1 MFLATFLQP
10 LVDLNDAILKFW
22 HNTIGVSWGV
32 AIIGLTFVIRAAIL
46 PLTFRQV
53 RSMQALQRLAPE
65 MKRIQERYKEDK
77 QRQQQEMMK
86 FYQEHGVNPLGSC
99 LPLVLQLPFFFSLFY
114 LLRSSTFKADIQG
127 EESFLF
133 IPNLAKPLTGHPAAL
148 AVMIV
153 LYVGTQL
160 ASSMLT
166 AMSADPNQR
175 RLMLALPFVFVI
187 FVFRFQAGLL
197 VYWVATNVWTI
208 GQQLAIKRF
217 LPPPEPIA
225 AGASLAS
232 GSGKGG
238 GDGGGAAKPGAA
250 KAAAPAKES
259 GGEAKPK
266 RGFLARVAAAQEQAS
281 ASKEADGKAS
291 TPKKGAAATSNTGG
305 NGAAKAPPPSPRKK
319 KKRSGR
325 RR

>member
-1 MFLATFLQP
+1 MILPFATFIQP

-22 HNTIGVSWGV
+22 HNDVGFSWGLS
-32 AIIGLTFVIRAAIL
+32 IIFLTFVIRAAIL

-53 RSMQALQRLAPE
+53 RSMQALQRLQPE
-65 MKRIQERYKEDK
+65 MKRIQERYKGDK

-86 FYQEHGVNPLGSC
+86 FYQVHGVNPLASC

-114 LLRSSTFKADIQG
+114 LLRSSTFKADIAG

-133 IPNLAKPLTGHPAAL
+133 IPNLAKPLTGHPVAL

-160 ASSMLT
+160 ASSLLT

-197 VYWVATNVWTI
+197 VYWVTTNVWTI

-217 LPPPEPIA
+217 LPPPEPLPE
-225 AGASLAS
+225 GAVAVAKGG
-232 GSGKGG
+232 GSG
-238 GDGGGAAKPGAA
+238 GDGGAPTKRAPKPKPDAP
-250 KAAAPAKES
+250 AAANS
-259 GGEAKPK
+259 GG
-266 RGFLARVAAAQEQAS
+266 
-281 ASKEADGKAS
+281 D
-291 TPKKGAAATSNTGG
+291 G

>member
-1 MFLATFLQP
+1 MYLATFLQP

-22 HNTIGVSWGV
+22 HNTVGLSWGG
-32 AIIGLTFVIRAAIL
+32 AIIGLTVVVRAAIL

-65 MKRIQERYKEDK
+65 MKRIQERYKDDK

-160 ASSMLT
+160 ASSMVST
-166 AMSADPNQR
+166 MSADPNQR
-175 RLMLALPFVFVI
+175 RLMMALPFVFVF

-197 VYWVATNVWTI
+197 VYWVTTNVWTI
-208 GQQLAIKRF
+208 GQQLIIKRF
-217 LPPPEPIA
+217 LPPPEPLA
-225 AGASLAS
+225 AGAAAAVPAD
-232 GSGKGG
+232 KGG
-238 GDGGGAAKPGAA
+238 GDGGS
-250 KAAAPAKES
+250 APKRER
-259 GGEAKPK
+259 KPK
-266 RGFLARVAAAQEQAS
+266 ATPAASSDDA
-281 ASKEADGKAS
+281 
-291 TPKKGAAATSNTGG
+291 GG

>member
-1 MFLATFLQP
+1 MFFATFLQP

-22 HNTIGVSWGV
+22 HNTVGLSWGG
-32 AIIGLTFVIRAAIL
+32 AIIGLTVVIRAAIL

-160 ASSMLT
+160 ASTMLT

-175 RLMLALPFVFVI
+175 RIMLALPFVFVV

-197 VYWVATNVWTI
+197 VYWVTTNIWTI
-208 GQQLAIKRF
+208 GQQLTIKRF

-225 AGASLAS
+225 AGAPAGAAALT
-232 GSGKGG
+232 GKS
-238 GDGGGAAKPGAA
+238 DGGGGSKPDGD
-250 KAAAPAKES
+250 AAP
-259 GGEAKPK
+259 KPK
-266 RGFLARVAAAQEQAS
+266 KGFLARAAAAQESVRQGNA
-281 ASKEADGKAS
+281 GKADA
-291 TPKKGAAATSNTGG
+291 KAAPSDGG

>member
-1 MFLATFLQP
+1 MYLATFLQP

-22 HNTIGVSWGV
+22 HNDVGFSWG
-32 AIIGLTFVIRAAIL
+32 ASIIGLTVVVRAAIL

-53 RSMQALQRLAPE
+53 RSMQAMQRLAPE

-77 QRQQQEMMK
+77 QRQQQELMK
-86 FYQEHGVNPLGSC
+86 FYKEHGVNPLGSC

-114 LLRSSTFKADIQG
+114 LLRSSTFKADIRG
-127 EESFLF
+127 EEAFLF

-160 ASSMLT
+160 ASSLLT

-197 VYWVATNVWTI
+197 VYWVTTNVWTI
-208 GQQLAIKRF
+208 GQQLIIKRF
-217 LPPPEPIA
+217 LPPPEPLP
-225 AGASLAS
+225 AGAAAATQTG
-232 GSGKGG
+232 GSGD
-238 GDGGGAAKPGAA
+238 GDGGSAAKRRP
-250 KAAAPAKES
+250 
-259 GGEAKPK
+259 KPK
-266 RGFLARVAAAQEQAS
+266 PTS
-281 ASKEADGKAS
+281 
-291 TPKKGAAATSNTGG
+291 PAATSNGG
-305 NGAAKAPPPSPRKK
+305 GDGAAKAPPPSPRKK